1 MELENFEAVLSAL
14 KNERP
19 FHPFVVSL
27 VNGNKFEVDFPD
39 ALSLREGVAIF
50 IGPRKVPVFFD
61 HQSVS
66 EFVRDLLHREEP
78 A

>member
-1 MELENFEAVLSAL
+1 MELDNFEAVLSAW

-19 FHPFVVSL
+19 FQPFVVSL

-39 ALSLREGVAIF
+39 ALSLRNGVAVY
-50 IGPRKVPVFFD
+50 IGPRNVPVFFD

-66 EFVRDLLHREEP
+66 EFVRDLLHREE
-78 A
+78 AA